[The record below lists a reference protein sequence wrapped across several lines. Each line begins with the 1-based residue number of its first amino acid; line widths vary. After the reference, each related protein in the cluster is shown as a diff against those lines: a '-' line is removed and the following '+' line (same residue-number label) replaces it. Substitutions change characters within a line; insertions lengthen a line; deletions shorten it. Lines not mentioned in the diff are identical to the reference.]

1 MRGDGEGFLYPKV
14 DVTRCIGCG
23 LCEKVCPELASPAL
37 VESQSSFAAYNTDN
51 TVREKSSS
59 GGIFT
64 LLSEKMISA
73 GGVVFGARLDSSWQ
87 VYLSHID
94 DDEKLFL
101 FRGSKYV
108 QARVGDAYL
117 EAERLL
123 KSGTPV
129 LFTGTP
135 CQISGLL
142 HFLRK
147 PYERLLTME
156 VACHGV
162 PSPKVWRGHLDELG
176 KKKFAGKKIADI
188 KFRYK
193 YDGWKGYRLLYAFRD
208 GPSYS
213 VGRDKDP
220 YLRGFVSSLYSRPSC
235 QHCSFKHGASGADL
249 TVGDLWGSEHIVPN
263 MEDGKGLSFVC
274 VNTDKGKQA
283 LPWDKMKSMK
293 ILLQDAEKYNDGLHT
308 DNAPHRNRERFFTL
322 LPSALDNML
331 VDELIEKM
339 LRPTWKERVRM
350 MPRELRGWAWRV
362 KNGLFKYIGG

>member
-37 VESQSSFAAYNTDN
+37 VESQSSFAAYNMDD

-59 GGIFT
+59 GGVFT

-147 PYERLLTME
+147 PYELLVTME
-156 VACHGV
+156 IACHGV
-162 PSPKVWRGHLDELG
+162 PSPKVWEEHLKELQLKQF
-176 KKKFAGKKIADI
+176 KKSHVKNIF
-188 KFRYK
+188 FRYK
-193 YDGWKGYRLLYAFRD
+193 YNGWKGYRLLYRLDD
-208 GPSYS
+208 GTDYS
-213 VGRDKDP
+213 VNRGEDC
-220 YLRGFVSSLYSRPSC
+220 YLRGFVSSLYNRPSC
-235 QHCSFKHGASGADL
+235 QHCIFKDGASGADIM
-249 TVGDLWGSEHIVPN
+249 VGDLWGSEHIAPD
-263 MEDGKGLSFVC
+263 MEDGKGLSLMC
-274 VNTDKGKQA
+274 VSTVKGKDFVPWEKLKYKKIKIEDAA
-283 LPWDKMKSMK
+283 LYNEG
-293 ILLQDAEKYNDGLHT
+293 LLAE
-308 DNAPHRNRERFFTL
+308 NAPHRNRGAFFAL
-322 LPSALDNML
+322 LPQAVETHRVDN
-331 VDELIEKM
+331 LIKKM
-339 LRPTWKERVRM
+339 LKPTLSERMRALPGM
-350 MPRELRGWAWRV
+350 LRGWAWQV
-362 KNGLFKYIGG
+362 KHRIFDK